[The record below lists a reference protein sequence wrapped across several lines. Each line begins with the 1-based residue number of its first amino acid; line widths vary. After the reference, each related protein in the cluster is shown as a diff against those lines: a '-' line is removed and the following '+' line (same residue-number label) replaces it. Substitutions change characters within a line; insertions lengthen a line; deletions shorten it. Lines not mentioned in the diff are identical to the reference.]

1 MPKAPETAALP
12 PFPEATVHFEG
23 WLRSRIHVNEADLAY
38 KHEQMDTGVFP
49 FMRAT
54 FYRWMQLW
62 PVLCPKL
69 TGAPSVLAVGDL
81 HVDNFGT
88 WRDTEGRLIWGVND
102 FDEAYPLPY
111 TLDLVRLAASIRMS
125 IAIDRLKLTPRLACD
140 VLLAGYKSAIE
151 RGGRPF
157 VLAENH
163 PVLRREAAGVLRD
176 PVRFWQGMTALPDEK
191 DPPADAVALL
201 RAAVPKDVEPRYV
214 PRRAGLGSLGHPRVV
229 ALGEHHGGY
238 IAREAKALAPSAC
251 IWAAGGDGKAIHYA
265 TIVRRAVRDADPFL
279 QLRGDW
285 VVRRLAPDCSRI
297 VATTVQTVREQ
308 EELARAMG
316 VETANIHLGA
326 APSRIDELRRDL
338 AARPEGWLRSASKAM
353 ARATQRDFD
362 SWRRRTPAATPKAA
376 AVAAR
381 AH

>member
-12 PFPEATVHFEG
+12 PFPEVTARFED
-23 WLRSRIHVNEADLAY
+23 WLRSRITVNEADLAY

-69 TGAPSVLAVGDL
+69 AGAPSILAIGDL

-88 WRDTEGRLIWGVND
+88 WRDSEGRLIWGVND
-102 FDEAYPLPY
+102 FDESYPLPY

-125 IAIDRLKLTPRLACD
+125 IAIDRLRLSPRLACD

-163 PVLRREAAGVLRD
+163 PVLRREAGGVLRD
-176 PVRFWQGMTALPDEK
+176 PVRFWQTMNAWPEAK
-191 DPPADAVALL
+191 DPPADLVAQL
-201 RAAVPKDVEPRYV
+201 RAAIPKEAKPRYFA
-214 PRRAGLGSLGHPRVV
+214 RRAGLGSLGHTRVV
-229 ALGEHHGGY
+229 AVADHNGGFV
-238 IAREAKALAPSAC
+238 AREGKALAPSAC
-251 IWAAGGDGKAIHYA
+251 IWAAGGEGTAVHYA

-285 VVRRLAPDCSRI
+285 VLRRLAPDCSRI
-297 VATTVQTVREQ
+297 VATTVQTMREQ

-326 APSRIDELRRDL
+326 AQSRIDEVRRDL
-338 AARPEGWLRSASKAM
+338 ASRPEGWLRSASKTM
-353 ARATQRDFD
+353 ARATQRDFE
-362 SWRRRTPAATPKAA
+362 SWRRRRAPATT
-376 AVAAR
+376 R
-381 AH
+381 

>member
-12 PFPEATVHFEG
+12 SFPEATAHFED
-23 WLRSRIHVNEADLAY
+23 WLRSRITVNQADLTY

-62 PVLCPKL
+62 PVLCQKL
-69 TGAPSVLAVGDL
+69 AGAPSVLAVGDL

-88 WRDTEGRLIWGVND
+88 WRDNEGRLIWGVND

-111 TLDLVRLAASIRMS
+111 TLDLVRLAASLRMS
-125 IAIDRLKLTPRLACD
+125 IAIDRLRLTPRLACD
-140 VLLAGYKSAIE
+140 VLLAGYRSAIE

-163 PVLRREAAGVLRD
+163 PVLRREAGGVLRD
-176 PVRFWQGMTALPDEK
+176 PVRFWQAMNAWQEDKGVPDALITQLRGALPKE
-191 DPPADAVALL
+191 VQ
-201 RAAVPKDVEPRYV
+201 PRYLA
-214 PRRAGLGSLGHPRVV
+214 RRAGLGSLGHTRVV
-229 ALGEHHGGY
+229 AVGEHHGGL
-238 IAREAKALAPSAC
+238 IAREGKALAPSAC
-251 IWAAGGDGKAIHYA
+251 IWAAGGDGQAVHYA
-265 TIVRRAVRDADPFL
+265 TIVRRAVRCSDPFL

-285 VVRRLAPDCSRI
+285 VLRRLAPDCSRI

-326 APSRIDELRRDL
+326 APSRIDDVRRDL
-338 AARPEGWLRSASKAM
+338 ASRPEGWLRSASKAM
-353 ARATQRDFD
+353 ARATQRDFE
-362 SWRRRTPAATPKAA
+362 SWRRRAPAAARKA
-376 AVAAR
+376 
-381 AH
+381 

>member
-1 MPKAPETAALP
+1 VPKAPETAALP
-12 PFPEATVHFEG
+12 PFPEVTAHFED
-23 WLRSRIHVNEADLAY
+23 WLRSRITVNEADLAY

-69 TGAPSVLAVGDL
+69 AAAPSVLAVGDL

-88 WRDTEGRLIWGVND
+88 WRDSEGRLIWGVND

-111 TLDLVRLAASIRMS
+111 TLDLVRLAASMRMAA
-125 IAIDRLKLTPRLACD
+125 AIDRLRLTPRLACD
-140 VLLAGYKSAIE
+140 ILLAGYKSAIE

-163 PVLRREAAGVLRD
+163 PVLRREASGVLRD
-176 PVRFWQGMTALPDEK
+176 PVRFWQTMTALPEDRSAPVEL
-191 DPPADAVALL
+191 VTQL
-201 RAAVPKDVEPRYV
+201 RAAMPKDVEVRYLA
-214 PRRAGLGSLGHPRVV
+214 RRAGLGSLGHVRVV
-229 ALGEHHGGY
+229 AVGEHHGGY
-238 IAREAKALAPSAC
+238 IAREGKALAPSAC
-251 IWAAGGDGKAIHYA
+251 IWASDGEGKAIHYA
-265 TIVRRAVRDADPFL
+265 TIVKRAVRDPDPFL

-285 VVRRLAPDCSRI
+285 VLRRLAPDCSRI
-297 VATTVQTVREQ
+297 VATTVTTMREQ

-326 APSRIDELRRDL
+326 AASRIDEVRRDL
-338 AARPEGWLRSASKAM
+338 ASRPEGWLRSASKTM
-353 ARATQRDFD
+353 ARATQRDFE
-362 SWRRRTPAATPKAA
+362 SWRRRTTAG
-376 AVAAR
+376 AR
-381 AH
+381 QASK